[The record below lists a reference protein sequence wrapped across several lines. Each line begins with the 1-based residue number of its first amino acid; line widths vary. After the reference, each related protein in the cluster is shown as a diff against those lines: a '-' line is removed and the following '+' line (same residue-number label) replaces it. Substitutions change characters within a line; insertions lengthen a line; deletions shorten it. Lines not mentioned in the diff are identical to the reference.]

1 MADIRLPELGEGIT
15 SVDISDVLV
24 AQGDVVKLD
33 DPIIVVET
41 EKASMEIPTTESGTV
56 ENVQVEKGGT
66 ISPGDVIIS
75 ISGDGVQ
82 TEIVDKTPP
91 PIEETTDPQNEV
103 KSETPVPYITAATSV
118 EKPPIPTTSEI
129 GKPVL
134 ASPSVRRFARELGC
148 DLKLVNGNGPK
159 GRITQEDVQEYI
171 KGRLAGGALGGP
183 ALPIIAPGQDLDFS
197 KWGEVEIQ
205 PLNKIKK
212 ITGKR
217 LQQAW
222 QAIPHVTQFDKAD
235 ITKLDKLRL
244 HLKKVNK
251 DKSVKVSLLPFF
263 IKAVCI
269 LLKEMPQF
277 NSSLDGSNENIVLK
291 KYINIGVAVDT
302 PNGLVVPV
310 IKNANEKSIKELAR
324 ELTTLSGKA
333 RDKKLLPA
341 DMEGGC
347 FTISSL
353 GGIGGTY
360 FTPIVNPPEV
370 AILGI
375 SRSADEPEFME
386 GKFRKRL
393 ILPFALSYDHR
404 VIDGADAARFT
415 KNFGH
420 LLSNFEEIT

>member
-82 TEIVDKTPP
+82 TEVVDKTPP

-103 KSETPVPYITAATSV
+103 KSETPVPYITAEKSV

-148 DLKLVNGNGPK
+148 DLKLVNGSGLK

-171 KGRLAGGALGGP
+171 KGSLAGGTLGSP

-302 PNGLVVPV
+302 PNGLVVPL

-375 SRSADEPEFME
+375 SRSADEPVFME

-420 LLSNFEEIT
+420 LLANFEEIT

>member
-82 TEIVDKTPP
+82 TEVVDKTPP

-103 KSETPVPYITAATSV
+103 KSETPVPYITAEKSV

-148 DLKLVNGNGPK
+148 DLKLVNGSGLK

-171 KGRLAGGALGGP
+171 KGSLAGGPLGSP

-302 PNGLVVPV
+302 PNGLVVPL

-324 ELTTLSGKA
+324 ELTILSGKA
-333 RDKKLLPA
+333 RDKKLLPV

-375 SRSADEPEFME
+375 SRSADEPVFME

>member
-15 SVDISDVLV
+15 SVEISDVLV
-24 AQGDVVKLD
+24 NTGDVIKVD
-33 DPIIVVET
+33 DPLIVVET
-41 EKASMEIPTTESGTV
+41 EKASMEIPTTEAGTV

-66 ISPGDVIIS
+66 ISPGDIIIS
-75 ISGDGVQ
+75 ITGDGVQ
-82 TEIVDKTPP
+82 TEAVGDTPP
-91 PIEETTDPQNEV
+91 PIEETADPQDGV
-103 KSETPVPYITAATSV
+103 KSDPPATYNAAETPNVKPT
-118 EKPPIPTTSEI
+118 PPITSEL
-129 GKPVL
+129 GKSGL

-148 DLKLVNGNGPK
+148 DLKLVSGTGP
-159 GRITQEDVQEYI
+159 
-171 KGRLAGGALGGP
+171 KGRLAGGVPVGF
-183 ALPIIAPGQDLDFS
+183 ALPIIAPGQELDFS
-197 KWGEVEIQ
+197 KWGEVDIQ

-222 QAIPHVTQFDKAD
+222 QVIPHVTQFDKAD

-251 DKSVKVSLLPFF
+251 DESVKVSLLPFF

-291 KYINIGVAVDT
+291 KYINMGVAVDT

-310 IKNANEKSIKELAR
+310 IKNANEKSLKEIAR
-324 ELTTLSGKA
+324 ELTALSMKA
-333 RDKKLLPA
+333 REKKLLPA

-375 SRSADEPEFME
+375 SRSADEPVFME

-404 VIDGADAARFT
+404 VIDGANATRFT
-415 KNFGH
+415 TRFGQ
-420 LLSNFEEIT
+420 LLSNLEEIT

>member
-82 TEIVDKTPP
+82 TEVVDKTPP

-103 KSETPVPYITAATSV
+103 KSETPAPNITAATSV

-148 DLKLVNGNGPK
+148 DLKLVNGSGPK

-310 IKNANEKSIKELAR
+310 IKDANEKSIKELAR
-324 ELTTLSGKA
+324 ELTTLSSKA

-375 SRSADEPEFME
+375 SRSTSEPVFME
-386 GKFRKRL
+386 GKLRKRL

-404 VIDGADAARFT
+404 LIDGAAAARFT
-415 KNFGH
+415 SNFGQ

>member
-82 TEIVDKTPP
+82 TEVVDKTPP

-148 DLKLVNGNGPK
+148 DLKLVNGSGLK

-171 KGRLAGGALGGP
+171 KGSLAGGPLGSP

-375 SRSADEPEFME
+375 SRSADEPVFME

-420 LLSNFEEIT
+420 LLANFEEIT

>member
-1 MADIRLPELGEGIT
+1 MIEIRLPELGEGIT
-15 SVDISDVLV
+15 SVEISDVLV
-24 AQGDVVKLD
+24 AQGDTLKVD

-41 EKASMEIPTTESGTV
+41 EKASMEIPTTEAGTV
-56 ENVQVEKGGT
+56 ESVNVEKGGT
-66 ISPGDVIIS
+66 ISPGDII
-75 ISGDGVQ
+75 IITTGDGVQ
-82 TEIVDKTPP
+82 TETDDETPVPIKETAEP
-91 PIEETTDPQNEV
+91 PDGV
-103 KSETPVPYITAATSV
+103 KSETPVPYKATDEFISL
-118 EKPPIPTTSEI
+118 IGPTINPEL

-148 DLKLVNGNGPK
+148 ELKLVNGSGPK

-171 KGRLAGGALGGP
+171 KGRLAGGGS

-205 PLNKIKK
+205 SLNKIKK

-222 QAIPHVTQFDKAD
+222 QAIPHVTQFDKCD

-291 KYINIGVAVDT
+291 KYLNVGVAVDT

-310 IKNANEKSIKELAR
+310 IKNANEKSIKELAH
-324 ELTTLSGKA
+324 ELTTLSEKA
-333 RDKKLLPA
+333 RDKKLLPSE
-341 DMEGGC
+341 MEGGC

-375 SRSADEPEFME
+375 SRSTAEPVFME
-386 GKFRKRL
+386 SKFRKRL

-404 VIDGADAARFT
+404 VIDGAAAARFT
-415 KNFGH
+415 TAFGQ
-420 LLSNFEEIT
+420 LLSNLEEITKSL

>member
-1 MADIRLPELGEGIT
+1 MADILLPELGEGIT
-15 SVDISDVLV
+15 SVEISEVLV
-24 AQGDVVKLD
+24 KKGDTVKVD

-56 ENVQVEKGGT
+56 ENLQVEKGGA

-75 ISGDGVQ
+75 ITGDEDQAEAFDEPSSPIAESAEPRDIVK
-82 TEIVDKTPP
+82 TEPAT
-91 PIEETTDPQNEV
+91 
-103 KSETPVPYITAATSV
+103 PYITATTPDV
-118 EKPPIPTTSEI
+118 KPPPPTTSEI

-148 DLKLVNGNGPK
+148 DLKLVSGSGPK

-171 KGRLAGGALGGP
+171 KGRLAGGVPGGS

-197 KWGEVEIQ
+197 KWGEVDIQ

-251 DKSVKVSLLPFF
+251 DESVKVSFLPFF
-263 IKAVCI
+263 IKAVSI

-310 IKNANEKSIKELAR
+310 IKDANEKSIKELAR

-333 RDKKLLPA
+333 REKKLLPA
-341 DMEGGC
+341 EMEGGC

-375 SRSADEPEFME
+375 SRSAEKPVFME
-386 GKFRKRL
+386 GKFCKRL

-415 KNFGH
+415 NNFGY
-420 LLSNFEEIT
+420 LLANFEEIT

>member
-15 SVDISDVLV
+15 SVEISDVRV
-24 AQGDVVKLD
+24 NMGDGIKVD
-33 DPIIVVET
+33 DPLIVVET
-41 EKASMEIPTTESGTV
+41 EKASMEIPTTEPGTV

-66 ISPGDVIIS
+66 ISPGDII
-75 ISGDGVQ
+75 INITGDGVQ
-82 TEIVDKTPP
+82 TEAVGDTPP
-91 PIEETTDPQNEV
+91 PIEETAEPQDGVKPDPPATYNAA
-103 KSETPVPYITAATSV
+103 ETPNV
-118 EKPPIPTTSEI
+118 KPTPPTTSEL
-129 GKPVL
+129 GKSGL

-148 DLKLVNGNGPK
+148 DLKLVSGTGPK

-171 KGRLAGGALGGP
+171 QGRLAGGVPGGL
-183 ALPIIAPGQDLDFS
+183 ALPIIAPGQELDFS
-197 KWGEVEIQ
+197 KWGEVDIQ

-222 QAIPHVTQFDKAD
+222 QVIPHVTQFDKAD

-251 DKSVKVSLLPFF
+251 DESVKVSLLPFF

-291 KYINIGVAVDT
+291 KYINMGVAVDT

-310 IKNANEKSIKELAR
+310 IKNANEKSLKELAR
-324 ELTTLSGKA
+324 ELTALSMKA
-333 RDKKLLPA
+333 REKKLLPA

-375 SRSADEPEFME
+375 SRSADEPVFME

-393 ILPFALSYDHR
+393 ILPIALSYDHR
-404 VIDGADAARFT
+404 VIDGANATRFT
-415 KNFGH
+415 TRFGQ
-420 LLSNFEEIT
+420 LLSNLEEIT

>member
-75 ISGDGVQ
+75 ISGDGIQ
-82 TEIVDKTPP
+82 TEVVDKTPP
-91 PIEETTDPQNEV
+91 PIEETNDLQNEV
-103 KSETPVPYITAATSV
+103 KSETPAPYITTATSV

-148 DLKLVNGNGPK
+148 DLKLVNGSGLK
-159 GRITQEDVQEYI
+159 GRSTQEDVQEYI

-269 LLKEMPQF
+269 LLTEMPQF
-277 NSSLDGSNENIVLK
+277 NSSLDGNNENIVLK

-302 PNGLVVPV
+302 PNGLVVPL

-375 SRSADEPEFME
+375 SRSADEPVFME

-415 KNFGH
+415 KIFGH

>member
-1 MADIRLPELGEGIT
+1 MIEIRLPELGEGIT
-15 SVDISDVLV
+15 SVEISDVLV
-24 AQGDVVKLD
+24 AQGDTLKVD

-41 EKASMEIPTTESGTV
+41 EKASMEIPTTEAGTV
-56 ENVQVEKGGT
+56 ESVNVEKGGT
-66 ISPGDVIIS
+66 ISPGDII
-75 ISGDGVQ
+75 IITTGDGVQ
-82 TEIVDKTPP
+82 TETDDETPAPIKETAEP
-91 PIEETTDPQNEV
+91 PDGV
-103 KSETPVPYITAATSV
+103 KSETPVPYKATDGFISL
-118 EKPPIPTTSEI
+118 IGPTINPEL

-148 DLKLVNGNGPK
+148 ELKLVNGSGPK

-171 KGRLAGGALGGP
+171 KGRLAGGGS

-205 PLNKIKK
+205 SLNKIKK

-222 QAIPHVTQFDKAD
+222 QAIPHVTQFDKCD

-291 KYINIGVAVDT
+291 KYLNVGVAVDT

-324 ELTTLSGKA
+324 ELTTLSEKA
-333 RDKKLLPA
+333 RDKKLLPSE
-341 DMEGGC
+341 MEGGC

-375 SRSADEPEFME
+375 SRSTAEPVFME
-386 GKFRKRL
+386 SKFRKRL

-404 VIDGADAARFT
+404 VIDGATAARFT
-415 KNFGH
+415 TAFGQ
-420 LLSNFEEIT
+420 LLSNLEEITKSL

>member
-24 AQGDVVKLD
+24 AQGDVIKLD

-82 TEIVDKTPP
+82 TEVVDKTPP

-103 KSETPVPYITAATSV
+103 KSETPAPYITAATSV

-148 DLKLVNGNGPK
+148 DLKLVNGSGLK

-171 KGRLAGGALGGP
+171 KGSLAGGPLGSP

-302 PNGLVVPV
+302 LNGLVVPL

-375 SRSADEPEFME
+375 SRSADEPVFME

-415 KNFGH
+415 KIFGY

>member
-15 SVDISDVLV
+15 SVDISGVLV

-75 ISGDGVQ
+75 ISGDGIQ
-82 TEIVDKTPP
+82 TEVVDKTPP
-91 PIEETTDPQNEV
+91 PIEETNDLQNEV
-103 KSETPVPYITAATSV
+103 KSETPAPYITTATSV

-148 DLKLVNGNGPK
+148 DLKLVNGSGPK

-171 KGRLAGGALGGP
+171 KDRLAGGALGGP

-302 PNGLVVPV
+302 PNGLVVPL

-324 ELTTLSGKA
+324 ELTTLSWKA
-333 RDKKLLPA
+333 RNKKLLPA

-375 SRSADEPEFME
+375 SRSADEPVFME

-415 KNFGH
+415 KIFGH

>member
-24 AQGDVVKLD
+24 AQGDVIKLD

-82 TEIVDKTPP
+82 TEVVDKTPP

-103 KSETPVPYITAATSV
+103 KSETPAPYITAATSV

-148 DLKLVNGNGPK
+148 DLKLVNGSGPK
-159 GRITQEDVQEYI
+159 GRITQEDVQKYI
-171 KGRLAGGALGGP
+171 KGSLAGGALGGP

-291 KYINIGVAVDT
+291 KYINIGIAVDT

-324 ELTTLSGKA
+324 GLTTLSGKA

-375 SRSADEPEFME
+375 SRSADEPVFME

-415 KNFGH
+415 KIFGH

>member
-1 MADIRLPELGEGIT
+1 MADILLPELGEGIT
-15 SVDISDVLV
+15 SVEISEVLV
-24 AQGDVVKLD
+24 KKGDTVKVD

-56 ENVQVEKGGT
+56 ENVQVEKGGA

-75 ISGDGVQ
+75 ITGDESQ
-82 TEIVDKTPP
+82 AEAFDEPSP
-91 PIEETTDPQNEV
+91 PIAESAEPRDIVKTEPTT
-103 KSETPVPYITAATSV
+103 PYITAATPDV
-118 EKPPIPTTSEI
+118 KPPLPATSEI

-148 DLKLVNGNGPK
+148 DLKLVTGSGPK

-171 KGRLAGGALGGP
+171 KGRLAGGAPGGS

-197 KWGEVEIQ
+197 KWGEVDIQ

-251 DKSVKVSLLPFF
+251 DESVKVSFLPFF
-263 IKAVCI
+263 IKAVSI

-310 IKNANEKSIKELAR
+310 IKDANEKSIKELAR
-324 ELTTLSGKA
+324 ELTTLSSKA

-375 SRSADEPEFME
+375 SRSTSEPVFME
-386 GKFRKRL
+386 GKLRKRL

-404 VIDGADAARFT
+404 LIDGAAAARFT
-415 KNFGH
+415 SNFGQ

>member
-1 MADIRLPELGEGIT
+1 MADILLPELGEGIT
-15 SVDISDVLV
+15 SVEISEVLV
-24 AQGDVVKLD
+24 KKGDTVKVD

-56 ENVQVEKGGT
+56 ENVQVEKGGA

-75 ISGDGVQ
+75 ITGDEDQ
-82 TEIVDKTPP
+82 AEAFDEPAP
-91 PIEETTDPQNEV
+91 PIAESAEPRDIVKTEPTT
-103 KSETPVPYITAATSV
+103 PYITAATPDV
-118 EKPPIPTTSEI
+118 KPPLPATSKI

-148 DLKLVNGNGPK
+148 DLKLVTGSGPK

-171 KGRLAGGALGGP
+171 KGRLAGGAPGGS

-197 KWGEVEIQ
+197 KWGEVDIQ

-251 DKSVKVSLLPFF
+251 DESVKVSFLPFF
-263 IKAVCI
+263 IKAVTI

-310 IKNANEKSIKELAR
+310 IKDANEKSIKELAR
-324 ELTTLSGKA
+324 ELTTLSSKA

-375 SRSADEPEFME
+375 SRSTSEPVFME
-386 GKFRKRL
+386 GKLRKRL

-404 VIDGADAARFT
+404 LIDGAAAARFT
-415 KNFGH
+415 SNFGQ

>member
-82 TEIVDKTPP
+82 TEVVDKTPP

-103 KSETPVPYITAATSV
+103 KSETPAPYIAAATSV

-148 DLKLVNGNGPK
+148 NLKLVNGSGPK

-171 KGRLAGGALGGP
+171 KYRLAGGALGGP

-291 KYINIGVAVDT
+291 KYINIGIAVDT

-324 ELTTLSGKA
+324 GLTTLSGKA

-375 SRSADEPEFME
+375 SRSADEPVFME

-415 KNFGH
+415 KIFGH

>member
-15 SVDISDVLV
+15 SVDISGVLV

-82 TEIVDKTPP
+82 TEVVDKTPP

-103 KSETPVPYITAATSV
+103 KSETPAPYITAATSV

-148 DLKLVNGNGPK
+148 DLKLVNGSGPK

-171 KGRLAGGALGGP
+171 KGHLAGGALGGP

-302 PNGLVVPV
+302 PNGLVVPL

-324 ELTTLSGKA
+324 ELTTLSWKA
-333 RDKKLLPA
+333 RNKKLLPA

-375 SRSADEPEFME
+375 SRSADEPVFME

-415 KNFGH
+415 KIFGH

>member
-1 MADIRLPELGEGIT
+1 MANILLPELGEGIT
-15 SVDISDVLV
+15 SVEISDVLV
-24 AQGDVVKLD
+24 NTGDVIKVD
-33 DPIIVVET
+33 DPLIVVET
-41 EKASMEIPTTESGTV
+41 EKASMEIPATEAGTV

-75 ISGDGVQ
+75 ITGDGVQ
-82 TEIVDKTPP
+82 TEAVSATPLS
-91 PIEETTDPQNEV
+91 IEETAEPKSGV
-103 KSETPVPYITAATSV
+103 KSDPPALPITP
-118 EKPPIPTTSEI
+118 EI
-129 GKPVL
+129 GKPAL

-148 DLKLVNGNGPK
+148 DLKLVTGTGPK

-171 KGRLAGGALGGP
+171 KGQLAEAAGP
-183 ALPIIAPGQDLDFS
+183 ILPLTAPGQDLDFS

-212 ITGKR
+212 ITGRR

-222 QAIPHVTQFDKAD
+222 QAIPHVTQFDKVD

-251 DKSVKVSLLPFF
+251 DESVKVSLLPFF

-277 NSSLDGSNENIVLK
+277 NSSLDGSSENLVLK
-291 KYINIGVAVDT
+291 KYNNVGVAVDT

-310 IKNANEKSIKELAR
+310 IKNADEKSIKELAR
-324 ELTTLSGKA
+324 ELTSLSGKA
-333 RDKKLLPA
+333 RDKKLLPS

-375 SRSADEPEFME
+375 SQSTAEPVFIE

-393 ILPFALSYDHR
+393 ILPFSLSYDHR

-415 KNFGH
+415 TRFGQ
-420 LLSNFEEIT
+420 LLSNLEEIT